1 MSIKNHV
8 REYSEQLSLESQ
20 NLATAQMPIK
30 SATHKFWY
38 FPTMNCV
45 AMKKNTLLLHAK
57 TKIYLTDVMMGKK
70 PDTKEYIL

>member
-1 MSIKNHV
+1 MSVKNHV
-8 REYSEQLSLESQ
+8 HEYSEELSLDSQ

-30 SATHKFWY
+30 SATHQFWY

-45 AMKKNTLLLHAK
+45 AMKKNTPMPHAK
-57 TKIYLTDVMMGKK
+57 TKINLTDVMMGKK